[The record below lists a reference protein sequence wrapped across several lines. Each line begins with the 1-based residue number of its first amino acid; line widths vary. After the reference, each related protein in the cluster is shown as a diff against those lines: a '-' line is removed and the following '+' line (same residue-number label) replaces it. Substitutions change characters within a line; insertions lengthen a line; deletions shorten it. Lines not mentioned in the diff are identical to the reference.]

1 MQITLKTGVGLINSD
16 GRVIRAFAFGAV
28 KVGLIPNRVKAIAL
42 ILLFTAS
49 LHDAQHQRDNV
60 GNKPASLLVVPL
72 GKTRKGFPHLGVV
85 DRWPPTPKRA
95 RCSALMV
102 FS

>member
-1 MQITLKTGVGLINSD
+1 MV
-16 GRVIRAFAFGAV
+16 RAFAFVAV
-28 KVGLIPNRVKAIAL
+28 KLGLIPNRVKPIAL
-42 ILLFTAS
+42 KLLFTAF
-49 LHDAQHQRDNV
+49 LLEAQHQRDNV

-72 GKTRKGFPHLGVV
+72 GKTRKGFPDFGVAN
-85 DRWPPTPKRA
+85 RWPPTPKRA

>member
-1 MQITLKTGVGLINSD
+1 MV
-16 GRVIRAFAFGAV
+16 RAFAFEAV
-28 KVGLIPNRVKAIAL
+28 ISGLIPNLVKPIAL
-42 ILLFTAS
+42 KLVFTAS
-49 LHDAQHQRDNV
+49 LLDAQHQRDIV
-60 GNKPASLLVVPL
+60 GNKPASFLVVPL